1 MKFLRSWTVDLF
13 FVKNK
18 RRAFC
23 LLCNRPPLSQF
34 KTYTLKKHFKRFH
47 GSTHSHLNAE
57 EREQLSLKLT
67 NGFRNKFSSGSDCD
81 SSESD
86 EKTNCVGFPLMK
98 ASYVL
103 ANRIAKTSKP
113 FSEGEFI
120 KDCLSDVVEL
130 ICPQEKKNID
140 KLTLSRRTI
149 VRRILAIEKNL
160 EEQLCARISEADYYS
175 VSLDESADIRD
186 TAQLIFF
193 IRGINNDF
201 EIFEEMLSFQ
211 SMMGQT
217 TGKDMLNEFLKCMNT
232 RNLTFNKLECVS
244 TDGCPNLAGQKE
256 KGLIYRL
263 RKIVETECPNRSPL
277 FIHCIIHQ
285 EVLCK
290 SVLKLEH
297 VTTVVTNIVNYIRGS
312 KLRHRQFRQLLA
324 DIDAPFSDVYY
335 HAHIRWLSIG
345 EVLMRVYTLLP
356 EIKQFLLQQ
365 KCTLFEEL
373 NDDRWLNDFA
383 FSVDLLQ
390 HLNKLNKKLQGKNKF
405 AHDLFSHVEK
415 FMADLQIFMDE
426 IFVFDLQ
433 HFPTLNEREEYIE
446 QDQFISYSSVLE
458 RLKGNFD
465 DRFKDFKKIGPYLNL
480 MTDLFV
486 MNVVPGP
493 VKIPSV
499 AYDVLR
505 IQNDI
510 KARNDYGKLT
520 VYEFFKSLDEK
531 KYPSLRDL
539 AKRMF
544 VIFGSTYNCE
554 SAFSVMKFNK
564 SKTRSR
570 MTDEHLRAIMRIN
583 TTNFTPDFDS
593 LASKI
598 SA

>member
-1 MKFLRSWTVDLF
+1 
-13 FVKNK
+13 
-18 RRAFC
+18 
-23 LLCNRPPLSQF
+23 
-34 KTYTLKKHFKRFH
+34 
-47 GSTHSHLNAE
+47 
-57 EREQLSLKLT
+57 
-67 NGFRNKFSSGSDCD
+67 
-81 SSESD
+81 
-86 EKTNCVGFPLMK
+86 
-98 ASYVL
+98 
-103 ANRIAKTSKP
+103 
-113 FSEGEFI
+113 
-120 KDCLSDVVEL
+120 
-130 ICPQEKKNID
+130 
-140 KLTLSRRTI
+140 
-149 VRRILAIEKNL
+149 
-160 EEQLCARISEADYYS
+160 
-175 VSLDESADIRD
+175 
-186 TAQLIFF
+186 
-193 IRGINNDF
+193 
-201 EIFEEMLSFQ
+201 
-211 SMMGQT
+211 
-217 TGKDMLNEFLKCMNT
+217 
-232 RNLTFNKLECVS
+232 
-244 TDGCPNLAGQKE
+244 
-256 KGLIYRL
+256 
-263 RKIVETECPNRSPL
+263 
-277 FIHCIIHQ
+277 
-285 EVLCK
+285 
-290 SVLKLEH
+290 
-297 VTTVVTNIVNYIRGS
+297 
-312 KLRHRQFRQLLA
+312 
-324 DIDAPFSDVYY
+324 
-335 HAHIRWLSIG
+335 
-345 EVLMRVYTLLP
+345 
-356 EIKQFLLQQ
+356 
-365 KCTLFEEL
+365 
-373 NDDRWLNDFA
+373 
-383 FSVDLLQ
+383 
-390 HLNKLNKKLQGKNKF
+390 
-405 AHDLFSHVEK
+405 
-415 FMADLQIFMDE
+415 MADLQIFMDE